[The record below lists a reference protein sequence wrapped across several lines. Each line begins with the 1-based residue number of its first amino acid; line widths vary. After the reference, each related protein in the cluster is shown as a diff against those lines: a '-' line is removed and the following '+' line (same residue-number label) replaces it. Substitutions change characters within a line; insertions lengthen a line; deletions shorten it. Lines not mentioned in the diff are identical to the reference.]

1 MSLSLSSKGAAA
13 ERKLST
19 LAVFSEAPDGAERR
33 GGGLLQCVA
42 FIPGSTLQLSSPEL
56 CHLSMNSP
64 HFWDNSS
71 VLPNFARQQ
80 QWHFSGSLVL

>member
-33 GGGLLQCVA
+33 GGVVA
-42 FIPGSTLQLSSPEL
+42 MCSLHSGQHIAAFLPRALSPFHEFPSFLGQLKR
-56 CHLSMNSP
+56 
-64 HFWDNSS
+64 
-71 VLPNFARQQ
+71 AA
-80 QWHFSGSLVL
+80 